1 MYDNRQNSFFNWIFI
16 PQQGALIRDIL
27 EGNFTSDD
35 IEAAVSII
43 RTFPSRR
50 QPGAGFGLEE
60 QIGEV
65 MELHDMLRRRP
76 ENSAEYFN
84 ESNGRVSNSLIADP
98 HPHD

>member
-1 MYDNRQNSFFNWIFI
+1 M
-16 PQQGALIRDIL
+16 
-27 EGNFTSDD
+27 
-35 IEAAVSII
+35 SII

-50 QPGAGFGLEE
+50 QPGTGFGLEE

-84 ESNGRVSNSLIADP
+84 ESNGRVSNSLLGDP
-98 HPHD
+98 HPHDFNSQMKSSFLTLDHISMRRKL